1 MEENNYEMITKS
13 SMEIILEQMTNSV
26 CLINNKKGSY
36 ELGFFVN
43 FIYKKEKIKM
53 LITRYDIMDGYN
65 ENILNIIFKNENKK
79 IQIGNK
85 RYLNKEYNISIIEI
99 IENKND
105 NIKFLEI
112 DDNLFN
118 EELEINY
125 YKKSIYLIQYNNKKD
140 ISVSFGMIKGIIKSK
155 IIYSCFTNSNSKGL
169 PIFNLSD
176 KKIIGIHGHWL
187 NDNNNKG
194 KLFIKSFVKVISKD
208 KRKLKKMR

>member
-53 LITRYDIMDGYN
+53 LITKYDIMDGYN
-65 ENILNIIFKNENKK
+65 ENILNIIFKNGNKK

-105 NIKFLEI
+105 MVN
-112 DDNLFN
+112 
-118 EELEINY
+118 
-125 YKKSIYLIQYNNKKD
+125 
-140 ISVSFGMIKGIIKSK
+140 V
-155 IIYSCFTNSNSKGL
+155 T
-169 PIFNLSD
+169 
-176 KKIIGIHGHWL
+176 
-187 NDNNNKG
+187 
-194 KLFIKSFVKVISKD
+194 
-208 KRKLKKMR
+208 